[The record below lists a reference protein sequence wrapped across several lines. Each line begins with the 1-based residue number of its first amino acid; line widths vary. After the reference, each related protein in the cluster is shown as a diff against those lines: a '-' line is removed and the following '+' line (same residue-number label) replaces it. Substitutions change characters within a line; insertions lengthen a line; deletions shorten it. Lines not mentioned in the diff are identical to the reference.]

1 METIYL
7 LSPITV
13 MSLKASIWMRYKVLA
28 YSEVVCLSV
37 TEGVASLHPR
47 LLKLSPSATTFYTVN
62 KHILS
67 TRGQQ
72 VYSCLKNLHLWG

>member
-1 METIYL
+1 
-7 LSPITV
+7 
-13 MSLKASIWMRYKVLA
+13 MRYKVLA

-37 TEGVASLHPR
+37 AEGVASLHPR

-72 VYSCLKNLHLWG
+72 VYSCLNKLHLWG